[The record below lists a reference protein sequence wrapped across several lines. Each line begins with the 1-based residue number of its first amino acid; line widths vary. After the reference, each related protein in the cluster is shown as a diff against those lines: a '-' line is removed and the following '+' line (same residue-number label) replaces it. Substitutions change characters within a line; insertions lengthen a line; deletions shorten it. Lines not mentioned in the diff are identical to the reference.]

1 MLEQQNPGTM
11 IKLKVDNENKFEIF
25 FMAFGACIFDFREY
39 CRPVIA
45 IDNNCGVFCLSF
57 LNSIIRGLSISSI
70 TQLIVDKLKKDYALE
85 IFLNNTDPTVDIL
98 ESE

>member
-1 MLEQQNPGTM
+1 
-11 IKLKVDNENKFEIF
+11 
-25 FMAFGACIFDFREY
+25 MALDACIFGFREY

-45 IDNNCGVFCLSF
+45 IDNNCGVFCLLF
-57 LNSIIRGLSISSI
+57 LNIIIRGLPISSI